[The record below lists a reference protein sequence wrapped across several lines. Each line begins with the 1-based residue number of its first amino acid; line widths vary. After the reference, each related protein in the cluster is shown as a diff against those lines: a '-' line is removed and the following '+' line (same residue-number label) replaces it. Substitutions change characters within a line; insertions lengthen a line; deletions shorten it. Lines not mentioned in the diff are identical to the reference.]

1 MCPYNRTTPE
11 PLDAAFEPHPR
22 LREVDLPGLLRMEE
36 EAFLLWSEG
45 SPMRRSGI
53 ARLAR
58 NAAVVLGNVG
68 TRVHL
73 PVLQEASLS
82 HPSDTVREAARWALG
97 EIEGREGHPGG
108 GGSQPASSS
117 SSD

>member
-1 MCPYNRTTPE
+1 
-11 PLDAAFEPHPR
+11 
-22 LREVDLPGLLRMEE
+22 MEE

-73 PVLQEASLS
+73 PVLA
-82 HPSDTVREAARWALG
+82 
-97 EIEGREGHPGG
+97 GG
-108 GGSQPASSS
+108 QPRPPERRRP
-117 SSD
+117 